1 MKPDARAT
9 GVAQYDYIVVGAGSA
24 GCVLA
29 NRLSD
34 NPRNSV
40 LLLEAGGRDWSPLIH
55 VPVGFWKMIDRPS
68 VNWCF
73 ETTPEENTNNRRIP
87 IPRGKV
93 LGGSSSIN
101 GMLYVRGQALDY
113 DTWAQLGNGGWSFE
127 DVLPFFKR
135 SERFERGGDELRGGE
150 GELNVA
156 DMVEGHPILDAWV
169 AAGEEAGFPRNAD
182 YNGASQEG
190 FGIYQVTQRNGRRF
204 STARAFLDPARS
216 RRNLTIATRA
226 LAERVAFEDG
236 RASGVCY
243 RQGGETVHA
252 TANKEVVLAAGA
264 VQSPQL
270 LELSG
275 VGQAERLRKCGI
287 EVVHHLPGVGENYRD
302 HYSSSVAWRVK
313 GATTLNEATR
323 GIRFAW
329 ETMKYAVARRGALTY
344 TAGIAHGF
352 VRTRR
357 ELETPDVQ
365 FHFAH
370 ASYARGRRRGQ
381 LEREPG
387 MTCSV
392 CQLRPESTGSIH
404 IDSADPAAP
413 PAIKPNFLS
422 AMIDRA
428 ALVEGMRI
436 ARRLGESPALKRY
449 AQRELYP
456 GDGVQT
462 DDEMLD
468 FCRRTGATV
477 FHPVGTCKMG
487 SDANAVVDERLR
499 VHGLRGLR
507 VVDASIM
514 PTLVSGNT
522 NAPAIMIGEKG
533 AAMLL
538 EDNA

>member
-1 MKPDARAT
+1 MAA
-9 GVAQYDYIVVGAGSA
+9 YDYIVVGAGSA

-29 NRLSD
+29 NRLSAD
-34 NPRNSV
+34 AGNSV
-40 LLLEAGGRDWSPLIH
+40 LLLEAGGRDRSPLIH
-55 VPVGFWKMIDRPS
+55 IPVGFWKMIDRPS

-73 ETTPEENTNNRRIP
+73 ETVPEENTNNRKIP

-113 DTWAQLGNGGWSFE
+113 DTWAQLGNRGWSYE
-127 DVLPFFKR
+127 EVLPVFKR
-135 SERFERGGDELRGGE
+135 SEHFERGGDEFRGGA

-156 DMVEGHPILDAWV
+156 DMVENHPLLNAWV
-169 AAGEEAGFPRNAD
+169 QAGEEAGFARNPD
-182 YNGASQEG
+182 YNGKSQEG
-190 FGIYQVTQRNGRRF
+190 FGIYQVTQKNGRRF

-216 RRNLTIATRA
+216 RSNLTIATRA
-226 LAERVAFEDG
+226 LAQRVIVEDG
-236 RASGVCY
+236 RATGVRY
-243 RQGGETVHA
+243 AQGERIVEA
-252 TANKEVVLAAGA
+252 TANKEVILAAGA

-275 VGQAERLRKCGI
+275 IGQAELLKEHGI

-313 GATTLNEATR
+313 GTTTLNEDAR
-323 GIRFAW
+323 GIRLVW
-329 ETMKYAVARRGALTY
+329 EALKYGLARRGVLTY

-352 VRTRR
+352 VRTRP

-370 ASYARGRRRGQ
+370 ASYARGGKRGQ
-381 LEREPG
+381 LEKEPG

-404 IDSADPAAP
+404 IQSADPATA

-422 AMIDRA
+422 AMVDRA
-428 ALVEGMRI
+428 ALVEGIRI
-436 ARRLGESPALKRY
+436 ARRVGEAPALAHY
-449 AQRELYP
+449 AEAELYP
-456 GDGVQT
+456 GDNVRT
-462 DDEMLD
+462 DDEVLD

-477 FHPVGTCKMG
+477 FHPIGTCKMG

-499 VHGLRGLR
+499 VHGVRGLR
-507 VVDASIM
+507 VADASIM

-533 AAMLL
+533 AQMVL
-538 EDNA
+538 EDAA